1 MTKATSP
8 LSTLDNAMAKAIDA
22 LLTASGVHTGIKE
35 IGQQLDN
42 TVAMYETLSARTE
55 ALAAELRSRP
65 AAAPV
70 VVTASGKMPAGKTIE
85 VDASEVFAGPSGE
98 KSDLLG
104 FKVQAYE
111 WEHAH
116 PLVPTIDPN
125 YKFKLDYLVDILW
138 AIRNRKNMWLYGHTG
153 TGKTTMLEQVCARLN
168 WPVIR
173 VNLDSGVERI
183 DLLGKTGLKADGG
196 ATVTTWEDGVIPQ
209 AMEMGAFL
217 IIDEIDFGRSEVMY
231 SIQRALEDKGLLLT
245 EDGGRVVQ
253 PHPMFRI
260 AATANTRGQGDEL
273 GLYHGAKVHST
284 ALLNRFTTWIDVDYM
299 DKDDEAKLLQEV
311 VGVNEKDA
319 KALAL
324 FASEARVA
332 FKNGELMM
340 PVSPRELIPMAQ
352 AFSFFCS
359 TMKSRKAAIDRAVK
373 MVLSNKVPTDNRQK
387 LQEIANRTL
396 TIKDSATAPAKAAP
410 APAAKSD
417 DGAMPF

>member
-1 MTKATSP
+1 MTKATSS
-8 LSTLDNAMAKAIDA
+8 LTSLDSAMAKAIDA
-22 LLTASGVHTGIKE
+22 LLSASGVHMGIKE
-35 IGQQLDN
+35 IGLQIAEFNDKYKELQ
-42 TVAMYETLSARTE
+42 ERTE
-55 ALAAELRSRP
+55 ALASELRARP
-65 AAAPV
+65 ASAPV
-70 VVTASGKMPAGKTIE
+70 VVASTGKMPAGRTHE
-85 VDASEVFAGPSGE
+85 VKAADLFAGPSGE
-98 KSDLLG
+98 KSDLLD
-104 FKVQAYE
+104 FNVQAYV
-111 WEHAH
+111 WDDVH
-116 PLVPTIDPN
+116 PLVPAIDPN

-183 DLLGKTGLKADGG
+183 DLLGKTGLKSEGG
-196 ATVTTWEDGVIPQ
+196 ATVTTWEDGVLPQ

-253 PHPMFRI
+253 PHAMFRI

-273 GLYHGAKVHST
+273 GLYQGAKVQST
-284 ALLNRFTTWIDVDYM
+284 ALLNRFTAWIDVDYM

-352 AFSFFCS
+352 AFSFFTG
-359 TMKSRKAAIDRAVK
+359 TMKSRKAAIDRAVR

-396 TIKDSATAPAKAAP
+396 TIKDAATPAKTAPASADKAGGEAI
-410 APAAKSD
+410 
-417 DGAMPF
+417 PF

>member
-1 MTKATSP
+1 MTTTKTPLTSID
-8 LSTLDNAMAKAIDA
+8 SAMAKAIDA
-22 LLTASGVHTGIKE
+22 LLAASGVHMGINE
-35 IGQQLDN
+35 IGSQLEGM
-42 TVAMYETLSARTE
+42 TTKYAELQSRAE
-55 ALAAELRSRP
+55 ALAVEMRSRP

-70 VVTASGKMPAGKTIE
+70 VVASSGALPAGKTIE
-85 VDASEVFAGPSGE
+85 VSAADLFVGPTGE
-98 KSDLLG
+98 KSSLLE
-104 FKVQAYE
+104 FNVQAYE
-111 WEHAH
+111 WESAH
-116 PLVPTIDPN
+116 PLVPARDHN

-183 DLLGKTGLKADGG
+183 DLLGKTGLKSEGG
-196 ATVTTWEDGVIPQ
+196 ATVTAWEDGVLPQ

-253 PHPMFRI
+253 PHAMFRI

-273 GLYHGAKVHST
+273 GLYQGAKVQST
-284 ALLNRFTTWIDVDYM
+284 ALLNRFTAWIDVDYM

-311 VGVNEKDA
+311 VGVNAKDA
-319 KALAL
+319 QALAL

-352 AFSFFCS
+352 AFAFFTG

-396 TIKDSATAPAKAAP
+396 TIKDGSSALIP
-410 APAAKSD
+410 KS
-417 DGAMPF
+417 AV

>member
-1 MTKATSP
+1 MTTTKTP
-8 LSTLDNAMAKAIDA
+8 LASIDTTMAKAIDA
-22 LLTASGVHTGIKE
+22 LLVASGVHMGIKE
-35 IGQQLDN
+35 IGSQIEEF
-42 TVAMYETLSARTE
+42 ASKYETLQARTE
-55 ALAAELRSRP
+55 ALSAELRARPASAPVEVKASGTMPHGKTTEVSAAELF
-65 AAAPV
+65 
-70 VVTASGKMPAGKTIE
+70 I
-85 VDASEVFAGPSGE
+85 GPKGE
-98 KSDLLG
+98 KSELLD
-104 FKVQAYE
+104 FTVQAYE
-111 WEHAH
+111 WDHEH
-116 PLVPTIDPN
+116 PLVPAIDPN

-153 TGKTTMLEQVCARLN
+153 TGKTTMLEQVCARLS

-183 DLLGKTGLKADGG
+183 DLLGKTGLKAEGG
-196 ATVTTWEDGVIPQ
+196 ATTTTWEDGVLPQ

-245 EDGGRVVQ
+245 EDGGRVVN

-273 GLYHGAKVHST
+273 GLYQGAKVQST
-284 ALLNRFTTWIDVDYM
+284 ALLNRFTAWIDVDYM

-311 VGVNEKDA
+311 VGVSDKDA

-352 AFSFFCS
+352 AFAFFTS

-396 TIKDSATAPAKAAP
+396 TINDSAK
-410 APAAKSD
+410 
-417 DGAMPF
+417 